1 MFMRPKLKLKAAFVY
16 LGAAMWDVRVLTY
29 SQAVRAFNAAK
40 SLRPVERHRGPR
52 SVILA
57 RQR

>member
-1 MFMRPKLKLKAAFVY
+1 MYMRPKLKLKAAFVY

-40 SLRPVERHRGPR
+40 SLRPVERH
-52 SVILA
+52 
-57 RQR
+57 